1 MKRHPKLI
9 HREISWLAFN
19 ERVLQEA
26 QDVEVPLV
34 ERIKFLGIFSNNLD
48 EFFKVRVATIKRM
61 IDYQQ
66 GSKKIEGEKPKLLM
80 SMIQKKVL
88 QLQNKFEYTFQ
99 SILSELERKGILII
113 NELELNPLQAEFV
126 KNYFDEN
133 VFPVLSPIILSN
145 VEKFPYLKDKS
156 IYLIVK
162 LSSTEPDIHTD
173 YALIEIPTNV
183 LPRFIVLPSEND
195 KKFII
200 LLEDVIRYSLDD
212 VFALFNF
219 NIFES
224 WIIKLTR
231 DAELDM
237 DNDIS
242 KSFLEVISK
251 GLNSRKTG
259 QPVRFVFDNAIS
271 RELLEFMVEK
281 LNLDEDNNL
290 IPGGRYHNFKDFMN
304 FPKIGSPELFYKKE
318 TPLPHPLIK
327 KHRSIIDVMARKDFI
342 LHVPY
347 QDFNVFVRLLQ
358 EASIDPRVTEIS
370 LTIYRVSKNSK
381 VVNALI
387 NAARNG
393 KKVNVVIELQARFD
407 EEANIYWSRKLEEVG
422 ARVTFGYPGLKIHA
436 KLLNIV
442 RKEGRKFVNY
452 ACVSTGNFHEG
463 NALVYSDVFL
473 FTSDRRITSDVKR
486 VFDFFDNSYKNFT
499 YRYLIKSPLYLRRKM
514 YQLIDNEIKNAR
526 EGKPAYIIL
535 KLNSLV
541 DNEIINKLYQAND
554 AGVKIK
560 LIIRGICSLTPGV
573 PGLSENV
580 EAISIVDKYLEHS
593 RVLIFCNGGD
603 ELYYIT
609 SADWMTRNL
618 DRRVEV
624 ACPIFDKDI
633 QREIRDMIE
642 LQMNDNVKARIIN
655 AVQDNVYVRSD
666 GAERIRSQ
674 NELYAYYRKRLESIR
689 LPIKA

>member
-1 MKRHPKLI
+1 MKQPKLI
-9 HREISWLAFN
+9 HREISWLSFN

-26 QDVEVPLV
+26 QDIDVPLI

-66 GSKKIEGEKPKLLM
+66 GSKKIEGEKPKKLM

-88 QLQNKFEYTFQ
+88 MLQNKFEYTFRN
-99 SILSELERKGILII
+99 IVNELEQRGILII
-113 NELELNPLQAEFV
+113 NELELNALQAEFV
-126 KNYFDEN
+126 KDYFDKHI
-133 VFPVLSPIILSN
+133 FPVLSPIVLSN
-145 VEKFPYLKDKS
+145 VDSFPYLKDKS

-162 LSSTEPDIHTD
+162 LSSTEPDVSTD
-173 YALIEIPTNV
+173 YALIEIPTNL
-183 LPRFIVLPSEND
+183 LPRFIVLPSETD

-212 VFALFNF
+212 VFALFKF
-219 NIFES
+219 DIFES

-271 RELLEFMVEK
+271 KDLLDFIVDK

-290 IPGGRYHNFKDFMN
+290 IPGGRIHNFKDFMS
-304 FPKIGSPELFYKKE
+304 FPKIGGPELVYSSDL
-318 TPLPHPLIK
+318 PLAHPLIK
-327 KHRSIIDVMARKDFI
+327 KHKSIIGVMAKKDI
-342 LHVPY
+342 MLHVPY
-347 QDFNVFVRLLQ
+347 QDFNIFVRLLQ
-358 EASIDPRVTEIS
+358 EASIDPKVTGIC

-393 KKVNVVIELQARFD
+393 KKVFVVIELQARFD

-422 ARVTFGYPGLKIHA
+422 AKVTFGLPGLKIHA
-436 KLLNIV
+436 KLLNIA
-442 RKEGRKFVNY
+442 RKEGSKTVNY

-463 NALVYSDVFL
+463 NALVYSDLFL
-473 FTSDRRITSDVKR
+473 FTSDKRITSEVRR
-486 VFDFFDNSYKNFT
+486 VFDFFDTPYKNFT
-499 YRYLIKSPLYLRRKM
+499 YKNLIKSPLYLRRKM
-514 YQLIDNEIKNAR
+514 YQLIDNEIKNAKS
-526 EGKPAYIIL
+526 GKDAYIIL

-560 LIIRGICSLTPGV
+560 LIIRGICSLKPGV

-593 RVLIFCNGGD
+593 RILIFCNGGN

-624 ACPIFDKDI
+624 ACPIFDKDV
-633 QREIRDMIE
+633 QRELRDMISM
-642 LQMNDNVKARIIN
+642 QMKDNVKARIIN
-655 AVQDNVYVRSD
+655 AVQDNTYVHAD
-666 GAERIRSQ
+666 GEGKIRSQ
-674 NELYAYYRKRLESIR
+674 AELYKYYLN
-689 LPIKA
+689 LVVQADQ